1 MTDKIESIKE
11 DIINIFRNGG
21 IKADAARYIS
31 EKVGL
36 GRTQSQE
43 WARRIYDE
51 CRVFGS
57 AEEDTQ
63 KDVSYSDET
72 PEEYQHVEPKLNTDL
87 EFSDKYVYNKDKDDY
102 LFLLEK
108 RFGKNLILS
117 GEVVRN
123 LVKNYS
129 NYDGNPDSINQVS
142 IRYGIPRN
150 YLVYILKVLGIT
162 HDSLPF
168 TSEDYEERDEDELL
182 EEYISGKKFALNQKI
197 QKKDWKTTKE
207 NARKW
212 DEFVLGKYNPFLD
225 AIDSWKPE
233 PSIESISGRFENT
246 EYEYDDNNVFLC
258 VLTDTHIGELT
269 KNSWEGKTFNTEK
282 AVQNIISYIMQI
294 DRKLS
299 EKKYFPSTCK
309 LVIMG
314 DILNSF
320 VDGMTRRGTK
330 LHNDIINAELYK
342 VGLDT
347 IIAFVDAMRQIF
359 KTVDISCVKGNHD
372 SDLIWAVYYAASRFF
387 ETNSQIQWNISD
399 YWLDSFKIN
408 QCYFIY
414 THGKDDV
421 NHIALPKANSKK
433 FESFVQSLLLSKVK
447 ELVDVESKY
456 FISGH
461 LHSYEQIELNDFE
474 FIQVPASVNADDF
487 SEGLGFRSKARQN
500 CFVVGQKNIEEI
512 LHFYFD

>member
-1 MTDKIESIKE
+1 MSNKIESIKE
-11 DIINIFRNGG
+11 DIIEIYKNGG
-21 IKADAARYIS
+21 IKADAARFIS
-31 EKVGL
+31 KKIGL

-57 AEEDTQ
+57 AEEDNTDTE
-63 KDVSYSDET
+63 KESVIS
-72 PEEYQHVEPKLNTDL
+72 EEKESDL
-87 EFSDKYVYNKDKDDY
+87 EFSDQYVYNKEDDTY
-102 LFLLEK
+102 IFLLDK
-108 RFGKNLILS
+108 RFGKNIKVKGEQIRALID
-117 GEVVRN
+117 
-123 LVKNYS
+123 NYS
-129 NYDGNPDSINQVS
+129 NYDDNPDTLNQVAIKYS
-142 IRYGIPRN
+142 IPRK
-150 YLVYILKVLGIT
+150 YLIHILKILAIT
-162 HDSLPF
+162 HDSLPI
-168 TSEDYEERDEDELL
+168 TP
-182 EEYISGKKFALNQKI
+182 EEYVEEDVDDLKERLITGKKFTLSQKL
-197 QKKDWKTTKE
+197 QKEDWKETK
-207 NARKW
+207 NAARKW
-212 DEFVLGKYNPFLD
+212 NEFAYGKLNPFETALET
-225 AIDSWKPE
+225 WNPKPLE
-233 PSIESISGRFENT
+233 GVSGRFDNA
-246 EYEYDDNNVFLC
+246 EYEYDENKVFLC

-294 DRKLS
+294 DQKLS
-299 EKKYFPSTCK
+299 EKKYFPSKCK

-320 VDGMTRRGTK
+320 VDGMTRRGTQVS
-330 LHNDIINAELYK
+330 NDIINAELYK

-387 ETNSQIQWNISD
+387 ETNDQITWKISD

-421 NHIALPKANSKK
+421 NHIALPKSNSKK

-474 FIQVPASVNADDF
+474 FIQVPASVSADEF
-487 SEGLGFRSKARQN
+487 AEGLGFRSKARQN

-512 LHFYFD
+512 LHFYFE